1 MEQAEQKK
9 VLFINNNSD
18 VQERVKT
25 ILDDQADYELFI
37 ADTAGKAFEII
48 ENNRIN
54 FVLFDVDVA
63 LEEGVNKL
71 LEMKEKYPDIPI
83 VATTP
88 VKKGDIR
95 DSVPPLKK

>member
-1 MEQAEQKK
+1 MEEAGQKK
-9 VLFINNNSD
+9 VLFINND
-18 VQERVKT
+18 PGVQERVKD
-25 ILDDQADYELFI
+25 ILGENQDYSLFI
-37 ADTAGKAFEII
+37 ADTAKKAFEII
-48 ENNRIN
+48 ENSKID

-95 DSVPPLKK
+95 DAVPPSNQ